1 MPVSKRAPGPAPD
14 PIPAHAPLKR
24 EEDRLEQDQLVQDH
38 LRLVRLVARR
48 MAARL
53 PAHVELDDLVH
64 FGVLGLMDAAKKY
77 EPDRAIQF
85 KTYAELRIKGAIVD
99 GLRDLD
105 WMPRSLRRRKR
116 DLDQASHAL
125 EQKLGRSPTREELAS
140 HLGLGLEEL
149 QHALDELKGPGTA
162 MQEMSGEDGEEDLA
176 SLMPDLE
183 TESPLETLESKERQ
197 TLLRRAVEGL
207 PRKERFVVQ
216 LYAFADLTMKEIG
229 TLLNLTESRVS
240 QLHAQ
245 AMLRL
250 KDQLKDWA

>member
-1 MPVSKRAPGPAPD
+1 
-14 PIPAHAPLKR
+14 
-24 EEDRLEQDQLVQDH
+24 VQDH

-64 FGVLGLMDAAKKY
+64 FGVLGLMDAARKY

-116 DLDQASHAL
+116 DLDQASHIL
-125 EQKLGRSPTREELAS
+125 EQKLGRAPSREELAA
-140 HLGLGLEEL
+140 HLGMTLEDL
-149 QHALDELKGPGTA
+149 QDALDELKGPGTV
-162 MQEMSGEDGEEDLA
+162 MQEMVGEGEEDLA

-183 TESPLETLESKERQ
+183 TESPLETLESSERQ
-197 TLLRRAVEGL
+197 TLLRQAVDTL

-245 AMLRL
+245 AMVRL
-250 KDQLKDWA
+250 KEELKGSF

>member
-1 MPVSKRAPGPAPD
+1 MTSSKRAPEAEPQVPPAP
-14 PIPAHAPLKR
+14 R
-24 EEDRLEQDQLVQDH
+24 QRTEDRLEQDQLVQDH

-64 FGVLGLMDAAKKY
+64 FGVLGLLDAAKKY

-116 DLDQASHAL
+116 DFDQASHEL
-125 EQKLGRSPTREELAS
+125 EQKLGRSPSREELAA
-140 HLGLGLEEL
+140 HLGMALSEL
-149 QHALDELKGPGTA
+149 QRALDELKGPGSA
-162 MQEMSGEDGEEDLA
+162 MQEPGAAEGEEDLA

-183 TESPLETLESKERQ
+183 TESPLETLEAKERQ
-197 TLLRRAVEGL
+197 ALLRRAVEKL

-216 LYAFADLTMKEIG
+216 LYTFADLTMKEIG

-250 KDQLKDWA
+250 KEQLKDSV

>member
-1 MPVSKRAPGPAPD
+1 MSSPKRAPEAEAKVPPPPKQRA
-14 PIPAHAPLKR
+14 
-24 EEDRLEQDQLVQDH
+24 EDRLEQDQLVQDH

-64 FGVLGLMDAAKKY
+64 FGVLGLLDAAKKY

-116 DLDQASHAL
+116 DFDQAGHEL
-125 EQKLGRSPTREELAS
+125 EQKLGRSPSREELAA
-140 HLGLGLEEL
+140 HLGMELTEL
-149 QHALDELKGPGTA
+149 QRALDELKGPGSA
-162 MQEMSGEDGEEDLA
+162 MQEPSAAEGEEDLA

-183 TESPLETLESKERQ
+183 TESPLETLEANERQ
-197 TLLRRAVEGL
+197 ALLRKAVEKL

-245 AMLRL
+245 AMVRL
-250 KDQLKDWA
+250 KEQLKDSV